1 MTDFTTEH
9 RLGDDTRPTVV
20 FMSALFAG
28 GWIWDHPYRYLER
41 EGWGVL
47 RTNEAICALDRT
59 VAGSI
64 ERLGDALLEACDAA
78 GAEDVIVCAN
88 SLGGLVAIDLA
99 GRHPDRVRG
108 IVVSGAP
115 GLTPDPDVGLSFD
128 RRGSVRPVGEEFG
141 ERMLAALF
149 HGKERFFTDEQ
160 MDEVGTMLLQPSAMV
175 SMARSIKATRRYQVR
190 PALDKVRCPS
200 KYIWGRHDRMTPV
213 GAWLEVLADYPENEV
228 LVVEDSGHI
237 PMIERAAEYTASLE
251 PFVTRCAQVL
261 A

>member
-1 MTDFTTEH
+1 MTDFTFEH
-9 RLGDDTRPTVV
+9 APGDGDRPTVV

-28 GWIWDHPYRYLER
+28 GWIWEHPYRRLAAA
-41 EGWGVL
+41 GLPVL
-47 RTNEAICALDRT
+47 RTHEAICALDRR

-64 ERLGDALLEACDAA
+64 ERLGDALLSACDEA
-78 GAEDVIVCAN
+78 GARDVVVCAN

-128 RRGSVRPVGEEFG
+128 RRASVRPVGAEFG
-141 ERMLAALF
+141 ERMMAALF
-149 HGKERFFTDEQ
+149 HGEERFFTQEQ
-160 MDEVGTMLLQPSAMV
+160 MDGVGTMLLAPEAMV

-200 KYIWGRHDRMTPV
+200 AYVWGRHDRMTPV
-213 GAWLEVLADYPENEV
+213 DPWLELLAEYPEAEV
-228 LVVEDSGHI
+228 VVVADSGHI
-237 PMIERAAEYTASLE
+237 PMIERAAEYTAILE
-251 PFVTRCAQVL
+251 SFLDRHGRVPA
-261 A
+261 